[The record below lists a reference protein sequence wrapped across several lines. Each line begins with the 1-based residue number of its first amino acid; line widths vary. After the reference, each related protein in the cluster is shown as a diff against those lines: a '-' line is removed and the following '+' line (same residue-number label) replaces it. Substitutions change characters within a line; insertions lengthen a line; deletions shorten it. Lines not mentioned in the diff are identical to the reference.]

1 MNSFVK
7 EIKSIN
13 IEEELKNSYLDYAM
27 SVIVG
32 RALPDVRDGLKPV
45 HRRILYAMYILR
57 NTWDKPYKKSAR
69 IVGDVIGK
77 YHPHGDNAVYDT
89 IVRLAQSFSLRYTLI
104 KGQGNFGSIDGDS
117 AAAMRYTEIKMT
129 KIAQEI
135 INDLEKNTVNFLPN
149 YDGTEKIPEIMP
161 TKIPNL
167 LINGSSGIAVGMT
180 TNIPPHNI
188 TEVINACLAYI
199 KNNNITVKE
208 LMNYIPGP
216 DFPTAGII
224 CGISGI
230 ENAYETGKGKIFIRG
245 RNKIIKNK
253 KNNYKTIIIYELPY
267 QVNKAKLIA
276 KIANLIKEK
285 KIKGIKTLRDESD
298 KDGIRIII
306 QIKKDISTNVI
317 LNNLYSLTSL
327 QISFS
332 IKMVSLYK
340 GEPTVMSLKN
350 IIKAFISHRREI
362 VTKRTF
368 YEIKKARNKAHI
380 LEGLIV
386 ALLNIEKIIK
396 IIRSSKILENVKNE
410 IYSQSWKI
418 PNKLKIF
425 NLEKK
430 EILNIYLTNSNL
442 IKFND
447 NYRFSYTQIKSI
459 LELKLNKLTNLEHK
473 KLCIEYQ
480 YLINKISKLIKI
492 IKNYKNLMEVIYN
505 ELILIKK
512 EFGDKRKTKI
522 ILDNNSIIKTKDLI
536 NDEKVIITLSY
547 QGYIKYQKITE
558 YNIQHRGGKGKLAIK
573 LKENDV
579 ISKILVAYTRDNIL
593 CFSNKGRLY
602 WLKVY
607 NIPEASRYSKGRPII
622 NIIPLKNNEII
633 TNFLIVNNYTEN
645 MNLFMVT
652 LQGNVKKTNLTKF
665 SNPRRN
671 GIIAIKLRKNDSL
684 IGVSLISKHNKIMLF
699 TNLGKVVKFDESK
712 VRTMGRNTMGVKG
725 IKISNK
731 KKDSVVSLIV
741 IQNKFENNIF
751 TITENGYGKCT
762 NNKEFPVKSRATK
775 GIISMKISSKNGK
788 MVGSLPVI
796 NKDQIILITNMGT
809 LIRINISEICII
821 GRNTKGVIV
830 INTKS
835 NEKVV
840 GLQKI

>member
-199 KNNNITVKE
+199 KNNTITIKE

-253 KNNYKTIIIYELPY
+253 KSNYKTIIIYELPY

-306 QIKKDISTNVI
+306 KIKKDVSTNVI

-410 IYSQSWKI
+410 IYLQSWKI

-442 IKFND
+442 IKFNN

-492 IKNYKNLMEVIYN
+492 IENYKNLMEVIYN

-684 IGVSLISKHNKIMLF
+684 VGVSLISKHNKIMLF
-699 TNLGKVVKFDESK
+699 TNLGKVVKFDESQ

-741 IQNKFENNIF
+741 IQSKFENNIF

-762 NNKEFPVKSRATK
+762 NNKKFPVKSRATK
-775 GIISMKISSKNGK
+775 GIISMKINSKNGK
-788 MVGSLPVI
+788 MIGSLQVI